1 MRVLKA
7 DHTSHCVRTVMS
19 DLDLASREGT
29 EEESAPS
36 VRRGPNAAHPACA
49 TRVAPSPL
57 LAMADASVAIRRLRG
72 NPPIVGDGFLQRR
85 QCHV

>member
-1 MRVLKA
+1 
-7 DHTSHCVRTVMS
+7 MS
-19 DLDLASREGT
+19 DLVLASREST

-57 LAMADASVAIRRLRG
+57 LAMADASVAIRRLLYAHGQMYGPRSG
-72 NPPIVGDGFLQRR
+72 T
-85 QCHV
+85 